1 MFFFACNVRSVVLFT
16 RLIVA
21 SSWFSFHIQRGI
33 YRMND
38 TDVFIQPLPERFG
51 IGSHILIEKNI
62 NDSMFEPQEK
72 FLSPDIV
79 KELHKRRVKRA
90 PLLKFSSGPKFY
102 QSSTSKL
109 PVPQTLHIETAIFV
123 DKVNFLIIFN

>member
-1 MFFFACNVRSVVLFT
+1 
-16 RLIVA
+16 
-21 SSWFSFHIQRGI
+21 
-33 YRMND
+33 MND

-62 NDSMFEPQEK
+62 KDSMFEPQEK
-72 FLSPDIV
+72 FLSPDVV

-90 PLLKFSSGPKFY
+90 PLLKFSNGPKFY

-123 DKVNFLIIFN
+123 DKVNLILTVLGNSKN